1 MGKDLVNLNVN
12 PCKMCMPMGAV
23 SAFAGIKGCMSI
35 LHGSQGCATYI
46 RRHMATHYNE
56 PVDIASSSLSEQ
68 GTVFGGED
76 NLKKGLTNLIGQ
88 YRPEVIG
95 IATTCLAETIGEDI
109 ERIVDHFRTEN
120 PGEAVRILR
129 VAAAGYGGSQYEGY
143 FQALRSI
150 VEQVTVK
157 SEPGSFVNVITPML
171 SPADT
176 RWLKSFLRESG
187 LSFVLLPDLSDNLDG
202 VSVSRYERL
211 KTGGTSLDDVARM
224 SGARMTIELSESV
237 ADGMSPG
244 KYLEESFGV
253 PLVRLP
259 LPVGIESMERLT
271 DVLVSAGGTCTNSME
286 AERGRYL
293 DATVDAHKYVAQSR
307 VAVFGEADFVK
318 SVVRLC
324 CETGS
329 VPVVAAT
336 GSLSA
341 GFRAALEPMI
351 REAAERAFIEKYTI
365 ADDADFEQIE
375 AWCLENGVNLMIGS
389 SEARRIS
396 EKHGI
401 PLIRAAFP
409 IHDHIGGQRVQTLG
423 YTGSLFLLD
432 GIANAMIDH
441 THKTYRSEIAGK
453 YLGKPG
459 ELEMPEKPEQPAS
472 AGDLAAV
479 PVAPAAS
486 EASLPTPEQIAEK
499 TRTHPCY
506 SCSSCGTSARMHLP
520 IAPKC
525 NIQCNY
531 CVRKFDCPNESRPGV
546 TTEVLSPA
554 ASLEKFRAV
563 RKEYPNLTVV
573 GIAGP
578 GDALAN
584 FEETK
589 DALTLIRQE
598 APDMT
603 FCLSTNGLMLPF
615 YADELIRLGV
625 THVTVTMN
633 AVDPRIGARIYKHV
647 DYLGMRLS
655 GTEGAAVLLA
665 NQLAGIHI
673 LVSRGIMVKVNCVAI
688 KGINDGHLD
697 AVTKKARELGAF
709 MTNIMPHIAVAGSA
723 FESLERLNN
732 KELEQIRKSCEANI
746 KQMRHCRQCR
756 ADAIGTLD
764 DDQSIRFRKAAGRT
778 EEPAP
783 PRTHRVA
790 VATRTGMIVDLHF
803 GHADEFHIY
812 ETDGTTVR
820 FAEKRNV
827 EKYCSGKSDCDDSDS
842 KIDRI
847 LHTLEDC
854 EYALALRIGDSPKR
868 KLKERGIRPVM
879 TYDTVTNAVL
889 AAVSKS
895 AQEEE

>member
-23 SAFAGIKGCMSI
+23 TAFAGIGGCMSI

-56 PVDIASSSLSEQ
+56 PIDIASSSLSEH

-76 NLKKGLTNLIGQ
+76 NLKKGLANLIGL
-88 YRPEVIG
+88 YHPEVIG
-95 IATTCLAETIGEDI
+95 IATTCLAETIGEDV
-109 ERIVDHFRTEN
+109 ERIADRFREEN
-120 PGEAVRILR
+120 PKETVRILR
-129 VAAAGYGGSQYEGY
+129 VASAGYGGSQYEGY
-143 FQALRSI
+143 FRALRSV

-157 SEPGSFVNVITPML
+157 SEPGDFVNVVTPML

-176 RWLKSFLRESG
+176 RWLKSFLTEMG
-187 LSFVLLPDLSDNLDG
+187 LSFVLLPDLSENLDG

-211 KTGGTSLDDVARM
+211 KKGGTPLADIARM
-224 SGARMTIELSESV
+224 SGARMTVELSESI
-237 ADGMSPG
+237 ADEMSPG
-244 KYLEESFGV
+244 KYLEDAFGV
-253 PLVRLP
+253 KLVRLP
-259 LPVGIESMERLT
+259 LPVGIDSMERLT
-271 DVLVSAGGTCTNSME
+271 AVLVSAGGTVSAGMT

-293 DATVDAHKYVAQSR
+293 DATVDAHKYMAQAR
-307 VAVFGEADFVK
+307 VCVFGEPDFVK

-324 CETGS
+324 CETGAI
-329 VPVVAAT
+329 PVVAAT
-336 GSLSA
+336 GSVSS

-351 REAAERAFIEKYTI
+351 CEAAARGFTETYKI

-375 AWCLENGVNLMIGS
+375 AWCLGNGVNLLIGS

-409 IHDHIGGQRVQTLG
+409 IHDHVGGQRVQTIG

-432 GIANAMIDH
+432 GIANAMIDRIH
-441 THKTYRSEIAGK
+441 RTYRSEIAEK
-453 YLGKPG
+453 YLAK
-459 ELEMPEKPEQPAS
+459 EPAQ
-472 AGDLAAV
+472 
-479 PVAPAAS
+479 PAAS
-486 EASLPTPEQIAEK
+486 AASAASVPTSEQIAEK

-525 NIQCNY
+525 NISCNY

-546 TTEVLSPA
+546 TTEVLTPA
-554 ASLEKFRAV
+554 AALEKFRNV
-563 RKEYPNLTVV
+563 RKEFPNLTVV

-584 FEETK
+584 FEETRE
-589 DALTLIRQE
+589 ALTLIRKE

-615 YADELIRLGV
+615 YADELIGLGV

-633 AVDPRIGARIYKHV
+633 AVDPRIGALIYKHV

-732 KELEQIRKSCEANI
+732 KELEQIRKSCEVNI
-746 KQMRHCRQCR
+746 HQMRHCRQCR

-764 DDQSIRFRKAAGRT
+764 DDQSIRFRKTAAASGKS
-778 EEPAP
+778 EP
-783 PRTHRVA
+783 PRMHRVA
-790 VATRTGMIVDLHF
+790 VATKTGMIVDLHF

-812 ETDGTTVR
+812 ETDGETAR

-827 EKYCSGKSDCDDSDS
+827 EKYCAGKSECDDKDS

-847 LHTLEDC
+847 LHALDDC
-854 EYALALRIGDSPKR
+854 EYVLALRIGDSPKR
-868 KLKERGIRPVM
+868 QLKAKGIRPVM

-889 AAVSKS
+889 KAVSIKES
-895 AQEEE
+895 EED